1 MLTAVELR
9 QIALNRLNDAEI
21 LFNANSFDGASYV
34 CGYSVEIGLKAKI
47 CATTWWSGFPSSSD
61 EFSRVAKDFKGVWTH
76 DLESLLR
83 LSGEETA
90 IKAGANRQRIAK
102 SGGSFIRHRITP
114 LNVRRG
120 RHIRRRLVAVPTCT
134 PGGERHRRVAPE
146 AGDRVV
152 QRVFSRPFVRFP
164 A

>member
-34 CGYSVEIGLKAKI
+34 CGCSVEIGLKAKI

-90 IKAGANRQRIAK
+90 IKAGCFADWSIVAQWTPESRYRPAAGASQSDAQQMIASAK
-102 SGGSFIRHRITP
+102 IILQALGIP
-114 LNVRRG
+114 
-120 RHIRRRLVAVPTCT
+120 
-134 PGGERHRRVAPE
+134 
-146 AGDRVV
+146 
-152 QRVFSRPFVRFP
+152 
-164 A
+164 

>member
-47 CATTWWSGFPSSSD
+47 CATTSWSGFPSSSD

-76 DLESLLR
+76 DLGSLLR

-90 IKAGANRQRIAK
+90 IKAGYFADWSIVAQW
-102 SGGSFIRHRITP
+102 TP
-114 LNVRRG
+114 EWFFRFKVRG
-120 RHIRRRLVAVPTCT
+120 LGFLTFVVA
-134 PGGERHRRVAPE
+134 
-146 AGDRVV
+146 
-152 QRVFSRPFVRFP
+152 SPFVSMYQETSLITEGP
-164 A
+164 WLVG